1 MRVGR
6 GSCLIFFIFS
16 TQDMHYENFY
26 KLLRIACGSGDSFTS
41 VPDAEWLEIYNEA
54 TRQLVLGVVYSALRK
69 LPRDVQPPMEIMF
82 QWASEVENIKGLNE
96 LLNSE
101 ATRYTQMF
109 AQIGIRSFIL
119 KGPANARLY
128 PDAFSRQP
136 GDIDI
141 WVEGGL
147 KKVRQALKKLGFAQG
162 YAMGH
167 HIHLPTN
174 ENGVEVEVHFKPSS
188 GNFNPVSSRRLLRY
202 LEAELSNAE
211 LTPEGFYVPS
221 MKFALAMQ
229 LSHIQRHFVGK
240 GVGFRQLM
248 DYYILL
254 KNSSAS
260 DRDELASRL
269 KPMGLFHIAG
279 ALMWL
284 LQTVFKLD
292 RDLMLCEPDEFRGK
306 WLLNHALE
314 GGNFGRYGIEEKMN
328 FVHRWFKKRIFIF
341 DRVKFDFWEVLWCS
355 LDYWPQFVKDIPLR
369 IKLRKLSIRNVPR

>member
-1 MRVGR
+1 M
-6 GSCLIFFIFS
+6 CL
-16 TQDMHYENFY
+16 ENFY
-26 KLLRIACGSGDSFTS
+26 KLLRIACGSGEPFAKISNE
-41 VPDAEWLEIYNEA
+41 EWTAIYDEA

-82 QWASEVENIKGLNE
+82 QWASEVENIRGFNE
-96 LLNSE
+96 LLNGE

-109 AQIGIRSFIL
+109 AQLGMRSFIL

-147 KKVRQALKKLGFAQG
+147 KKIQKALKKLGFARG
-162 YAMGH
+162 WAIGH

-174 ENGVEVEVHFKPSS
+174 EKGVEVEVHFKPSS
-188 GNFNPVSSRRLLRY
+188 GNWNPVSSRPLQKY
-202 LEAELSNAE
+202 LKTELNKYFM
-211 LTPEGFYVPS
+211 TPEGFYVPS
-221 MKFALAMQ
+221 IKFALAMQ
-229 LSHIQRHFVGK
+229 LSHIQRHFVG
-240 GVGFRQLM
+240 GGIGFRQLM

-254 KNSSAS
+254 KISTAS
-260 DRDELASRL
+260 DREELSSRL

-279 ALMWL
+279 ALMWV
-284 LQTVFKLD
+284 LQTVFKLN

-306 WLLNHALE
+306 WLLNVAVE
-314 GGNFGRYGIEEKMN
+314 GGNFGRYEIEEKMN
-328 FVHRWFKKRIFIF
+328 FVRRWFKKRIFIF
-341 DRVKFDFWEVLWCS
+341 NRAKFDFWEVLWCS
-355 LDYWPQFVKDIPLR
+355 LDYWPQFVRDIPLR